1 MESGAWEQGT
11 GSWLHGNW
19 GREKRESQG
28 PGLSVHLHNQNP
40 LHTIVSVY
48 YFNLL

>member
-1 MESGAWEQGT
+1 MESGAWEKGT

-19 GREKRESQG
+19 GREKREFQG
-28 PGLSVHLHNQNP
+28 RGLGVHLHNQNT
-40 LHTIVSVY
+40 LHTKVSIY